1 MSPNKFA
8 SWRNLISN
16 NNQPSTALFFLRHAA
31 RERKNCASG
40 KLTPVDLNRY
50 FFRVE
55 LYRYLIRGYCSY
67 YTPVSSCSAKGSSRY
82 PREGCTHRQI
92 CFLSPRSPR
101 LKTILIGVA
110 GIPATCTAFFV
121 CHPERE
127 HVMHRSV
134 KNQKSSNAET
144 KHF

>member
-82 PREGCTHRQI
+82 PREGRQN
-92 CFLSPRSPR
+92 LLPPAPETTV
-101 LKTILIGVA
+101 KTTLLIGVA

-121 CHPERE
+121 SSERE

-134 KNQKSSNAET
+134 TNQKSSNAET